1 MLSRPLYPRRDPV
14 RESWLIVA
22 GRGVAL
28 FVLIGAVIL
37 ASPAI
42 VSTLTGG
49 WG

>member
-1 MLSRPLYPRRDPV
+1 MPNRPLYPRRDPV
-14 RESWLIVA
+14 RESWLMVA

-28 FVLIGAVIL
+28 FVLIGAVVL

-42 VSTLTGG
+42 VSTITGG

>member
-1 MLSRPLYPRRDPV
+1 MTRLLFPRRDPV

-22 GRGVAL
+22 GRGVAA
-28 FVLIGAVIL
+28 FVLIGAVVL

-42 VSTLTGG
+42 VSTITGG

>member
-1 MLSRPLYPRRDPV
+1 MTRLLFPRRDPV
-14 RESWLIVA
+14 RESWLMVA

-28 FVLIGAVIL
+28 FVLIGAVTI